1 MFLFIGNKSFRKIVR
16 EAVSQIEGEFQT
28 IEQLKTRIKQ
38 LKEEATDA
46 KREKRI
52 EEGELKS
59 LIKIKEE
66 KLMIEATKKELELRR
81 KRRHKEVRDGTM
93 FLLA

>member
-38 LKEEATDA
+38 
-46 KREKRI
+46 
-52 EEGELKS
+52 LKS